1 MGLTGISD
9 ISVSPE
15 PLRSAKKN
23 KRKRK
28 REGREEERRRKKKRE
43 KENFS
48 VFRPAY
54 LSVLGP
60 KTLNVSVFKGEKGE
74 GKIQI

>member
-1 MGLTGISD
+1 MGLTG

-15 PLRSAKKN
+15 PLRFAKK
-23 KRKRK
+23 K
-28 REGREEERRRKKKRE
+28 EEEKE
-43 KENFS
+43 EGGKENFS